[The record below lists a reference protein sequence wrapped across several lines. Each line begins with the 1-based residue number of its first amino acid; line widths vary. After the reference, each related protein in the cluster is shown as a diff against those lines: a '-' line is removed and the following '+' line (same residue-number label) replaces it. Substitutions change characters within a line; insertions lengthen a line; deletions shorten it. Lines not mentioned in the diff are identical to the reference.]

1 MRHPVQLLVLF
12 LIAVV
17 FASAVL
23 ASHQN
28 KPFPLLIGE
37 AQATMIVCNPQP
49 TSELIRWN
57 KSRINRT

>member
-1 MRHPVQLLVLF
+1 MKHPVQLLVLF

-37 AQATMIVCNPQP
+37 AQATIICNPVLVP
-49 TSELIRWN
+49 NAVVKPKEV
-57 KSRINRT
+57 RT